1 MNTESRTILKLLLP
15 EFLVDDFQIVKVEEI
30 SSIIDIYL
38 GENNEFTDDNY
49 ISHGFH
55 KQVKVKYFPLRGK
68 QVALFAKRRRW
79 IHKETKQVTSKDW
92 NLIAKGTHMTAD
104 FASFLKGI
112 N

>member
-49 ISHGFH
+49 FTRFS
-55 KQVKVKYFPLRGK
+55 
-68 QVALFAKRRRW
+68 
-79 IHKETKQVTSKDW
+79 
-92 NLIAKGTHMTAD
+92 
-104 FASFLKGI
+104 
-112 N
+112 

>member
-15 EFLVDDFQIVKVEEI
+15 EFLVDNFQIVKVEEI

-92 NLIAKGTHMTAD
+92 NLIAKETHMTAD

>member
-15 EFLVDDFQIVKVEEI
+15 EFLVDD
-30 SSIIDIYL
+30 
-38 GENNEFTDDNY
+38 
-49 ISHGFH
+49 
-55 KQVKVKYFPLRGK
+55 FPLRGK

-92 NLIAKGTHMTAD
+92 NLIAKETHMTAD